1 MKTMNP
7 FSLSLVSSDALVGAI
22 SFGLVLGARWVDIS
36 VIIWAATGITT
47 W

>member
-22 SFGLVLGARWVDIS
+22 SFGLVGARWVDIS